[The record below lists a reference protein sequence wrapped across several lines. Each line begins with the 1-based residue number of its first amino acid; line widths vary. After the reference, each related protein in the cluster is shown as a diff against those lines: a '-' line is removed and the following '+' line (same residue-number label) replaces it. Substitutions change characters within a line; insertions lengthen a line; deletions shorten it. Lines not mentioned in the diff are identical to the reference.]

1 MQDTGLV
8 EIADE
13 TSTVL
18 LACLGVVPTTGQWPE
33 EAVVTLCSGR
43 ALTPR
48 SFSNQEALRQ
58 SVRCGQS
65 LKMTHP

>member
-33 EAVVTLCSGR
+33 EAVVTLCSG
-43 ALTPR
+43 
-48 SFSNQEALRQ
+48 
-58 SVRCGQS
+58 
-65 LKMTHP
+65 